1 MRGLFAE
8 KFPEEYDRIRITNL
22 RNEYAILL
30 LPEHIVELVAALTEI
45 EYMEKPKLLFF
56 AVNNGRRVSCIN
68 QLQTVGTEQGTLS
81 SGRNLSGTGV
91 IVAVI
96 DSGID
101 YTHPDFRNADGTTR
115 ILNLWDQTIPADSVA
130 DPFPAENG
138 ETSFLG
144 APSGYFLGTE
154 FTRAVIDR
162 ALEQTT
168 ERERFALCPSRD
180 ISGHGTHVTGIA
192 AGNGRASQ
200 GRYRGVAYESPLL
213 IVKLG
218 TPGERS
224 FPRTTELMQAV
235 DYCIRKAQ
243 EYGMPIVINLS
254 FGNNYGSHEPYN

>member
-1 MRGLFAE
+1 MHQSAADGGDGAGNIVVWQKFKWNRRDRGS
-8 KFPEEYDRIRITNL
+8 DRFRHRLYTPGFSECR
-22 RNEYAILL
+22 RN
-30 LPEHIVELVAALTEI
+30 
-45 EYMEKPKLLFF
+45 
-56 AVNNGRRVSCIN
+56 
-68 QLQTVGTEQGTLS
+68 
-81 SGRNLSGTGV
+81 
-91 IVAVI
+91 
-96 DSGID
+96 
-101 YTHPDFRNADGTTR
+101 HPDFK
-115 ILNLWDQTIPADSVA
+115 SVGSDDTSRQRA

-254 FGNNYGSHEPYN
+254 FGNNYGSHSGNSLLESYLDDMANYWRTSIVAGSGNEGRRRCMRLECGKISRKMWKSP

>member
-1 MRGLFAE
+1 MQ
-8 KFPEEYDRIRITNL
+8 
-22 RNEYAILL
+22 
-30 LPEHIVELVAALTEI
+30 TE
-45 EYMEKPKLLFF
+45 PP
-56 AVNNGRRVSCIN
+56 G
-68 QLQTVGTEQGTLS
+68 
-81 SGRNLSGTGV
+81 
-91 IVAVI
+91 
-96 DSGID
+96 
-101 YTHPDFRNADGTTR
+101 

-138 ETSFLG
+138 ETVILG

-218 TPGERS
+218 RRGNGLSQER
-224 FPRTTELMQAV
+224 R
-235 DYCIRKAQ
+235 
-243 EYGMPIVINLS
+243 N
-254 FGNNYGSHEPYN
+254 

>member
-1 MRGLFAE
+1 M
-8 KFPEEYDRIRITNL
+8 
-22 RNEYAILL
+22 
-30 LPEHIVELVAALTEI
+30 
-45 EYMEKPKLLFF
+45 
-56 AVNNGRRVSCIN
+56 
-68 QLQTVGTEQGTLS
+68 
-81 SGRNLSGTGV
+81 
-91 IVAVI
+91 
-96 DSGID
+96 
-101 YTHPDFRNADGTTR
+101 
-115 ILNLWDQTIPADSVA
+115 A

-144 APSGYFLGTE
+144 TPSGYFLGTE

-224 FPRTTELMQAV
+224 FPRTTELMQAI

-254 FGNNYGSHEPYN
+254 FGNNYGSHSGNSLLETYLDDMANYWRTSIVAGQRK

>member
-1 MRGLFAE
+1 MR
-8 KFPEEYDRIRITNL
+8 
-22 RNEYAILL
+22 
-30 LPEHIVELVAALTEI
+30 
-45 EYMEKPKLLFF
+45 
-56 AVNNGRRVSCIN
+56 
-68 QLQTVGTEQGTLS
+68 
-81 SGRNLSGTGV
+81 
-91 IVAVI
+91 
-96 DSGID
+96 
-101 YTHPDFRNADGTTR
+101 DGTTR

-213 IVKLG
+213 IVKIGNAGG
-218 TPGERS
+218 TIFSKNDGTDAGSRLLYQKSPGIRDAHRYK
-224 FPRTTELMQAV
+224 FELW
-235 DYCIRKAQ
+235 
-243 EYGMPIVINLS
+243 E
-254 FGNNYGSHEPYN
+254 